1 MNDKKTIK
9 RFPVKVHVTPE
20 EKEKLKARA
29 KQAGLSLSRYLLTVG
44 LARQTGIAV
53 PARAAYHHVGAR
65 HGCWEAAN
73 MLNGWSHHQVSDNP
87 IQPSK
92 YMLDAAVEK
101 DFSDGRGLEV
111 RAPVPELLMGHQ
123 AVFQSALKVSKS
135 GLRYRVATLSF
146 AAEDVEVESFNSGD
160 VETRKTIS
168 VAINL
173 FLEMAFAGI
182 PPDHRPPILIG
193 THTHTGWLEINI
205 AVPRYVV
212 SASGKVRSFNPHPP

>member
-1 MNDKKTIK
+1 
-9 RFPVKVHVTPE
+9 
-20 EKEKLKARA
+20 
-29 KQAGLSLSRYLLTVG
+29 
-44 LARQTGIAV
+44 
-53 PARAAYHHVGAR
+53 
-65 HGCWEAAN
+65 

-160 VETRKTIS
+160 VETRKAIS

-212 SASGKVRSFNPHPP
+212 SASGKVRSFNPHPPMKGSENYWDAFSDFLNEKFGLANPRAAKHASQIKGPTGRRSVLLLLTALDRDSIPRSTQGSFFFKTPKKLR